1 MLTVAEH
8 ANMLSAQYLA
18 SAFRESH
25 PIHHIVTSPSGP
37 RSLKQTLQSAFHNDV
52 APYLENGIVPRGHYS
67 DVKNKIHADFVRKA
81 ISTRQTNIVL
91 NQPAPP
97 IHVSESRLPRA
108 HRSAMAQLR
117 SGHCS
122 ALNVYLVRV
131 GRANLPA
138 CPQCGVDDHTPSHLF
153 ECILYPTALTP
164 IDL

>member
-18 SAFRESH
+18 SALRESH

-67 DVKNKIHADFVRKA
+67 DVKNKIHADFVRRA
-81 ISTRQTNIVL
+81 ISTRQTNTVL

-97 IHVSESRLPRA
+97 IHVSESRLPPSSSLCHGPA
-108 HRSAMAQLR
+108 ALR
-117 SGHCS
+117 PLLSPQ
-122 ALNVYLVRV
+122 RV
-131 GRANLPA
+131 PSQGWSRGFARLSSMRCGRP
-138 CPQCGVDDHTPSHLF
+138 DSIPSLSMRP
-153 ECILYPTALTP
+153 PTNSP
-164 IDL
+164 